1 LGDWSPSAEKLP
13 HGLDGVAKDVSAFGL
28 KFGIWAEPEADPTDS
43 NLCRLR
49 PDGCLHV
56 PSRAR
61 TTGRSQLVPD
71 LSRQDVRGKIYE
83 HLHAMPALAHA
94 ECVKWNMS
102 RRLSAAC
109 VQDWN
114 ARRQGEVRLVYA
126 LGAYM
131 VFSRITAAFPV
142 GLFVPCSGGGGRF
155 DAGTLYISPRVWT
168 SDDTV
173 ALSRARFQYC
183 SSLAYPASTM
193 GARVSTAPNR
203 LTLRCTTVK
212 TRSLIA
218 VPHWVAAER
227 THPEFLILSTASATS
242 SGCSLRA
249 RPALPAWA
257 TSR

>member
-1 LGDWSPSAEKLP
+1 LP
-13 HGLDGVAKDVSAFGL
+13 HGLDGVAKDVSALGL
-28 KFGIWAEPEADPTDS
+28 KFAIWAEPEADPTDS

-49 PDGCLHV
+49 PDGCLRV

-61 TTGRSQLVPD
+61 TTGRSQLVPGV
-71 LSRQDVRGKIYE
+71 SRQCVRDNIYE
-83 HLHAMPALAHA
+83 HLHEMLALEHA
-94 ECVKWNMS
+94 ECVKWDMS
-102 RRLSAAC
+102 RRLTEAW
-109 VQDWN
+109 VQNWD
-114 ARRQGEVRLVYA
+114 ARRQGQVRHGYA

-173 ALSRARFQYC
+173 ALSRVRLQC
-183 SSLAYPASTM
+183 GRSLAYPASTM

-227 THPEFLILSTASATS
+227 THPEFLILSTASATT